1 MRHFMRHSTILCVTQ
16 PSYASLNHLRQD
28 MDFIN
33 NFDTIWSSKWLW
45 SIIFS
50 SESDY
55 LDDKTFQ
62 HMHVTCL
69 KDDISIGPQ
78 GLVCICAHPIYGF
91 AGLAVL
97 HLSNPAD
104 KWYQRFLWSVAGFL
118 PKKSWIFQL
127 QSSAFAVRWFFHI
140 CQSLLFSSLLINR
153 NSFVQPIFT
162 QPFLQCDEWWW
173 KEIFGDGWWWIK
185 GWSIARFL
193 PKRNCIYQLQS
204 SAFADRWYPHLSE
217 FVVFFTAHQSEFI
230 CPTHF
235 HSAFLVKHV
244 LGV

>member
-1 MRHFMRHSTILCVTQ
+1 M
-16 PSYASLNHLRQD
+16 Y
-28 MDFIN
+28 
-33 NFDTIWSSKWLW
+33 
-45 SIIFS
+45 
-50 SESDY
+50 
-55 LDDKTFQ
+55 
-62 HMHVTCL
+62 VTCL
-69 KDDISIGPQ
+69 EDEISIGPQ

-104 KWYQRFLWSVAGFL
+104 KWYQRFVWSVAGFL
-118 PKKSWIFQL
+118 PKKLWIFQL
-127 QSSAFAVRWFFHI
+127 QSSAFAVRWFIHI

-217 FVVFFTAHQSEFI
+217 FQPLLLTYLSPSLTAEF
-230 CPTHF
+230 
-235 HSAFLVKHV
+235 
-244 LGV
+244 GVCSFCKQATQKN